1 MTSRSQ
7 HWPVLGINR
16 SSSKAKKRL
25 ARRWLTALVYQ
36 CGLDYPGGSMA
47 SSTRRTDADASR
59 QRVGF
64 GGLGHEP
71 SEVPRTI
78 KSDETGG
85 LVELKREV
93 AGIVRRDYGQALR
106 QCLSRWEVREIA
118 KEGKT
123 RVWPRLNREQNTL
136 VSPKEFVRQWSAFGV
151 DFKFA
156 SLPWKE
162 GLSLLGFYV
171 GKIDRVRMRPL
182 IFVNTA
188 HHPAVVGV
196 ALDHEMGHH
205 LTSKIFA
212 SDERAHLLSQTGL
225 EEHLAEPA
233 ELAADTLV
241 SLGIFPA
248 PIART
253 LLDGA
258 GRPSASNQSVEP
270 SDPAMAKLLEYTQ
283 TDPITFQNIANHYH
297 FRFDQIRGVKER
309 FQALAAFVHYTKLRR
324 ALLDE
329 YNT

>member
-1 MTSRSQ
+1 
-7 HWPVLGINR
+7 
-16 SSSKAKKRL
+16 
-25 ARRWLTALVYQ
+25 
-36 CGLDYPGGSMA
+36 MA
-47 SSTRRTDADASR
+47 FSTRRTDADASR
-59 QRVGF
+59 HRIGFEGLEREHSPVARTTRV
-64 GGLGHEP
+64 
-71 SEVPRTI
+71 
-78 KSDETGG
+78 DETQS
-85 LVELKREV
+85 LAELKREV
-93 AGIVRRDYGQALR
+93 AGIVRMDYGRALR
-106 QCLSRWEVREIA
+106 ECLSRWEVREIA

-123 RVWPRLNREQNTL
+123 RVWPSLNREPHTL
-136 VSPKEFVRQWSAFGV
+136 VSPNEFVRQWVAFGV

-156 SLPWKE
+156 SLSWKE

-171 GKIDRVRMRPL
+171 NKIDRIRMRPL

-205 LTSKIFA
+205 LTSRIFGGGQ
-212 SDERAHLLSQTGL
+212 RTHLLSQTGF
-225 EEHLAEPA
+225 EEHLVEPA

-253 LLDGA
+253 LLSGA
-258 GRPSASNQSVEP
+258 GRSAAGKRSIEP
-270 SDPAMAKLLEYTQ
+270 SDPAFAKLLEYTQ
-283 TDPITFQNIANHYH
+283 ADPITFQNVAKHYR

-309 FQALAAFVHYTKLRR
+309 FQALAVFVHYTKLRR

>member
-1 MTSRSQ
+1 
-7 HWPVLGINR
+7 
-16 SSSKAKKRL
+16 
-25 ARRWLTALVYQ
+25 
-36 CGLDYPGGSMA
+36 MA
-47 SSTRRTDADASR
+47 SSISRSDAGANRSRTGFEGLIREFSGAARVVPADTK
-59 QRVGF
+59 G
-64 GGLGHEP
+64 P
-71 SEVPRTI
+71 SA
-78 KSDETGG
+78 
-85 LVELKREV
+85 ELRSEIAEIICK
-93 AGIVRRDYGQALR
+93 DYGQALR

-118 KEGKT
+118 DEGKT
-123 RVWPRLNREQNTL
+123 KVWPGLNREPVTL
-136 VSPKEFVRQWSAFGV
+136 VSPHEFERRWSAFGV

-171 GKIDRVRMRPL
+171 DKIDRVRTRPL

-188 HHPAVVGV
+188 HHPAVVGI

-212 SDERAHLLSQTGL
+212 AEKHAHLLSQTGF

-253 LLDGA
+253 FLSGVGRAAVRNRSLDLPDA
-258 GRPSASNQSVEP
+258 AFAR
-270 SDPAMAKLLEYTQ
+270 LLEY
-283 TDPITFQNIANHYH
+283 IANRYG
-297 FRFDQIRGVKER
+297 FRFDQIREVKKR
-309 FQALAAFVHYTKLRR
+309 FQALAALVHYTKLRR

-329 YNT
+329 YGI

>member
-1 MTSRSQ
+1 MVNCASL
-7 HWPVLGINR
+7 PVRAGI
-16 SSSKAKKRL
+16 
-25 ARRWLTALVYQ
+25 
-36 CGLDYPGGSMA
+36 PGGNMA
-47 SSTRRTDADASR
+47 SATRPKDAGASR
-59 QRVGF
+59 RDVGF
-64 GGLGHEP
+64 EGLGREL
-71 SEVPRTI
+71 SEVARATTTAEI
-78 KSDETGG
+78 ESSDE
-85 LVELKREV
+85 LKSEIAR
-93 AGIVRRDYGQALR
+93 IIHKDYGQALR

-123 RVWPRLNREQNTL
+123 HVWPGLNREPVSL
-136 VSPKEFVRQWSAFGV
+136 VSPNEFVRQWSAFGV

-171 GKIDRVRMRPL
+171 NKIDRVRMRPL

-188 HHPAVVGV
+188 HHPAIVGI

-212 SDERAHLLSQTGL
+212 TNDRAHLLSQTGL

-241 SLGIFPA
+241 SLGFCPA

-253 LLDGA
+253 LFNGS
-258 GRPSASNQSVEP
+258 GRSAARGRMEL
-270 SDPAMAKLLEYTQ
+270 SDPAFARLLKYTEA
-283 TDPITFQNIANHYH
+283 DPVTLQKIANYYH
-297 FRFDQIRGVKER
+297 FRFDQIRGGKKR
-309 FQALAAFVHYTKLRR
+309 FQALAALVHYTKLRR